1 MISREDA
8 IAIALKLAA
17 DEQPESPI
25 ERVGDVFTMDGGRTW
40 TVHLCPQQPTIDG
53 RWIAVDT
60 PGVWAVVVNGQT
72 GIAKWVE
79 ML

>member
-17 DEQPESPI
+17 DEQPEPAI

-40 TVHLCPQQPTIDG
+40 TVHLCPQQQIIDG
-53 RWIAVDT
+53 WIAVDT

-79 ML
+79 IL